1 MPNEILKADI
11 PVSMRGQRLDRVL
24 AQLFPEYSRSCLKG
38 WLVDGAITVTG
49 EQWRPKDKVKGDEQ
63 VVVNVQPV
71 VEQSDFSAEAI
82 DLEVVYEDQSVI
94 VINKP
99 AGLVVHPATG
109 NWSGTM
115 LNGLLHHFP
124 ELEEL
129 PRAGIVHRLDK
140 QTSGLMVVARNLK
153 SQKVLVEALQ
163 ARTVGREYLA
173 LVNGLIISGAS
184 IDQPIGR
191 HPVERKSMA
200 VVASGKEAITHYRL
214 EQRLVDFTLL
224 RVRLETGRTHQIRVH
239 MAHINHPIVGDPVYG
254 GRLKL
259 PRAASDELVAQL
271 KGFKRQALH
280 AETLS
285 IVHPESNEEMS
296 WSRSVPEDYQDLL
309 NVIAQHRDAD

>member
-11 PVSMRGQRLDRVL
+11 PVSMRGQRLDRAL
-24 AQLFPEYSRSCLKG
+24 AQLFPAYSRSCLKG
-38 WLVDGAITVTG
+38 WLEAGAITVDDA
-49 EQWRPKDKVKGDEQ
+49 QWRPKDKVRGDEQ
-63 VVVNVQPV
+63 VTVVVQPM
-71 VEQSDFSAEAI
+71 VEQSDFSAEPIDI
-82 DLEVVYEDQSVI
+82 DLVYQDQSVI

-109 NWSGTM
+109 NWSGTL
-115 LNGLLHHFP
+115 LNGLLYHFP

-153 SQKVLVEALQ
+153 SQKVLVDALQ
-163 ARTVGREYLA
+163 ARSVGREYLA
-173 LVNGLIISGAS
+173 LVNGLVISGGK

-191 HPVERKSMA
+191 HPVDRKRMA
-200 VVASGKEAITHYRL
+200 VVATGKEAITNYRL

-239 MAHINHPIVGDPVYG
+239 TAHINHGIVGDPVYG

-259 PRAASDELVAQL
+259 PRAANDELVAAL
-271 KGFKRQALH
+271 KSFRRQALH
-280 AETLS
+280 AETLT
-285 IVHPESNEEMS
+285 ITHPESKEAMS
-296 WSRSVPEDYQDLL
+296 WTVPLPNDYRKLL
-309 NVIAQHRDAD
+309 ETIVQHSNGR

>member
-1 MPNEILKADI
+1 MSNEILKADV
-11 PVSMRGQRLDRVL
+11 PVSMRGHRLDRVL
-24 AQLFPEYSRSCLKG
+24 AQLFPAYSRSCLKG
-38 WLVDGAITVTG
+38 WLVDGAITVDG
-49 EQWRPKDKVKGDEQ
+49 AQWRPKDKVQGAEQ
-63 VVVNVQPV
+63 LVVAVQPV
-71 VEQSDFSAEAI
+71 VEQSDFSAEPI
-82 DLEVVYEDQSVI
+82 DLNVVYEDQAVI
-94 VINKP
+94 IINKP

-109 NWSGTM
+109 NWSGTL
-115 LNGLLHHFP
+115 LNGLLHRFS

-173 LVNGLIISGAS
+173 LVNGLVISGAS

-191 HPVERKSMA
+191 HPVDRKSMA
-200 VVASGKEAITHYRL
+200 VVATGKEAITHYRL

-239 MAHINHPIVGDPVYG
+239 MAHINHAIVGDPVYG

-259 PRAASDELVAQL
+259 PRAANDQLVAAL
-271 KGFKRQALH
+271 KSFKRQALH
-280 AETLS
+280 AETLT
-285 IVHPESNEEMS
+285 IMHPESDEQMS
-296 WSRSVPEDYQDLL
+296 WTAPVPDDYQKLL
-309 NVIAQHRDAD
+309 TIISQHKNAK

>member
-11 PVSMRGQRLDRVL
+11 PVSMRGQRLDRTL
-24 AQLFPEYSRSCLKG
+24 AQLFPSYSRSCLKG
-38 WLVDGAITVTG
+38 WLVDGAITVDGT
-49 EQWRPKDKVKGDEQ
+49 QWRPKDKVQGDEQ
-63 VVVNVQPV
+63 VVVAVQAM
-71 VEQSDFSAEAI
+71 VEQSDFAAEAI
-82 DLEVVYEDQSVI
+82 DLDIVYQDDAVI

-109 NWSGTM
+109 NWSGTL

-140 QTSGLMVVARNLK
+140 QTSGLMVVARHLK

-173 LVNGLIISGAS
+173 LVNGLVISGGT
-184 IDQPIGR
+184 IEQPIGR
-191 HPVERKSMA
+191 HPVDRKVMA
-200 VVASGKEAITHYRL
+200 VVATGKEAITHYRL

-239 MAHINHPIVGDPVYG
+239 MAHIKHGIVGDPVYG

-259 PRAASDELVAQL
+259 PRAADDALVTML
-271 KGFKRQALH
+271 KSFRRQALH
-280 AETLS
+280 AESLTIS
-285 IVHPESNEEMS
+285 HPESGEQMS
-296 WSRSVPEDYQDLL
+296 WTVAVPADYAELL
-309 NVIAQHRDAD
+309 KVVGEHKDG